1 IVSEPDLRSSE
12 EAYAYLTEVRKL
24 VRYLDICD
32 GNMEEGSLRCD
43 ANISVMKKGSDK
55 FGDRVEVKNMN
66 SIRNVARAIEYEV
79 KRQAEI
85 IEAGGAISVETRTFN
100 AVDGSTTAMRS
111 KEMAHDYRYFPE
123 PDLQPIYI
131 TQEYIDNVESNL
143 PSLPGEL

>member
-1 IVSEPDLRSSE
+1 
-12 EAYAYLTEVRKL
+12 
-24 VRYLDICD
+24 
-32 GNMEEGSLRCD
+32 
-43 ANISVMKKGSDK
+43 
-55 FGDRVEVKNMN
+55 KNMN
-66 SIRNVARAIEYEV
+66 SIRNVARAIDYEV

-143 PSLPGEL
+143 PSLPGELFEKYTKQFQLSDYDAGVLTDDKST